1 MYELLPSSASV
12 LATAKDGVA
21 YMYGLLPSAEQV
33 SSVGRQIVANASSAA
48 NKLVCTTGYGLKT
61 VGGIAEMAGT
71 TIEVASKVV
80 EPTGK
85 VVAWLAG
92 RALGENVESV
102 GNSVA
107 KASGEFVNFVGKAIY
122 TTGTF
127 VSRAGGVA
135 VDVFA

>member
-1 MYELLPSSASV
+1 
-12 LATAKDGVA
+12 
-21 YMYGLLPSAEQV
+21 
-33 SSVGRQIVANASSAA
+33 
-48 NKLVCTTGYGLKT
+48 
-61 VGGIAEMAGT
+61 MAGT

-107 KASGEFVNFVGKAIY
+107 KASEKFVNFVGKVIY
-122 TTGTF
+122 QEHLYHEQEGLQ
-127 VSRAGGVA
+127 
-135 VDVFA
+135 